1 MAEDKQF
8 EPTERRLRQARQR
21 GQAPRSRELTSA
33 LSLLLALLFAPTL
46 LGAAAAQLC
55 RQAAACLENMHS
67 VEASPESLGV
77 LFRSWGFSC
86 LSALAP
92 FLLVLVC
99 AAVILTII
107 QAGPLLTL
115 YPLAPR
121 WERLN
126 PIMALRRLFSTHGLV
141 ETAKSLLKVLLVGLV
156 AWLVWRR
163 HLTEILLLSAMEP
176 ATGIACV
183 TGMMLELGV
192 KTGLAMAA
200 LGAADYLY
208 QRFEHTR
215 SLRMTRQEM
224 KEEMRETEG
233 DPLVRRQLRQAWR
246 RLLRDGTHAKL
257 PQATVVITNPVH
269 IAVALYYGAE
279 TAAPVVVGRG
289 RGRLAERIKQLARR
303 YGIPLREQP
312 PLARALY
319 DACPLGAPIPPALYQ
334 AVAVILAE
342 LYREAAA
349 RRQAR
354 RQKFAAPG

>member
-33 LSLLLALLFAPTL
+33 LSLLLALLLAPML
-46 LGAAAAQLC
+46 LGAMATRLC
-55 RQAAACLENMHS
+55 QQTVVWLENLH
-67 VEASPESLGV
+67 AFDISPEGLRA
-77 LFRSWGFSC
+77 LCHAWGYTC
-86 LSALAP
+86 LAALAP
-92 FLLVLVC
+92 FLLVLLV
-99 AAVILTII
+99 AAVVLTVL
-107 QAGPLLTL
+107 QAGPILTL
-115 YPLAPR
+115 YPLSPR
-121 WERLN
+121 WERLH
-126 PIMALRRLFSTHGLV
+126 PATALRRLFSAHGLV
-141 ETAKSLLKVLLVGLV
+141 ETAKSLLKVLIVGLV

-163 HLTEILLLSAMEP
+163 HLTEILYLSEMDA
-176 ATGIACV
+176 AAGISCV
-183 TGMMLELGV
+183 RRWALELGL
-192 KTGLAMAA
+192 KTGVAMAA

-233 DPLVRRQLRQAWR
+233 DPLLRRQQRQAWR

-289 RGRLAERIKQLARR
+289 RGRLAERIKHFARR
-303 YGIPLREQP
+303 YGIPIREQP

-319 DACPLGAPIPPALYQ
+319 DACPLGVQIPPALYQ

-349 RRQAR
+349 RRHAR
-354 RQKFAAPG
+354 RQKFAV